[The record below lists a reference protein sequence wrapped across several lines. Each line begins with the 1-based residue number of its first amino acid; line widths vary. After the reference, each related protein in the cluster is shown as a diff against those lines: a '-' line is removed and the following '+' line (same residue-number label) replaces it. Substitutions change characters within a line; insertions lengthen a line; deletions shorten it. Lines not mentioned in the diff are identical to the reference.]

1 MTFKN
6 SKNHQNDEMTL
17 QQKLRIK
24 NKTKT
29 LKITHKKRKKKKKK
43 KKKKKGFSNA
53 HCISYMQFLT
63 ILKWFSS
70 MNAFKPFEPLFYSLK
85 SPHMD

>member
-17 QQKLRIK
+17 QKKLRIK

-29 LKITHKKRKKKKKK
+29 LKFTHKKRKKKKKK
-43 KKKKKGFSNA
+43 KKGFQMHVA
-53 HCISYMQFLT
+53 
-63 ILKWFSS
+63 
-70 MNAFKPFEPLFYSLK
+70 
-85 SPHMD
+85 